1 MRIAA
6 NQARNRRRSMGR
18 RWARIQRMARQ
29 DPDTVQGARP
39 PRGAPE
45 AAESLWL
52 AVRHLGAED
61 QEVIYLRYFLGLSEA
76 EAADVMQVPVGTAK
90 SRLHR
95 GLGRL
100 RELVIR
106 DYPWLREALIE

>member
-1 MRIAA
+1 M
-6 NQARNRRRSMGR
+6 
-18 RWARIQRMARQ
+18 
-29 DPDTVQGARP
+29 
-39 PRGAPE
+39 
-45 AAESLWL
+45 WL
-52 AVRHLGAED
+52 AVRQLGAED

-100 RELVIR
+100 REIVIR